1 MKKKENIGLDQS
13 ILNDPFLKTLFKE
26 EQLTQPSEK
35 FTANIMA
42 KLKQK
47 QQIVIDSSLN
57 TVGKKVTYLIF
68 GLIAL
73 LNLSLIYFI
82 WPYLS
87 VWLPE
92 EGILSY
98 LLDNLNVVFINYAQ
112 HIFSRT
118 FSLSLLFI
126 IVLSSIS
133 LFGMDDFLRKHFR
146 GMQNSHFLF

>member
-1 MKKKENIGLDQS
+1 MKEIENKNTDQS
-13 ILNDPFLKTLFKE
+13 VLNDPFLKTLFKE
-26 EQLTQPSEK
+26 EQLAQPSEN

-47 QQIVIDSSLN
+47 QQIVIDGSLN
-57 TVGKKVTYLIF
+57 AVGKKITYLIF

-73 LNLSLIYFI
+73 LNVSLLYLI

-98 LLDNLNVVFINYAQ
+98 LLDNLNNVLINYAQ

-133 LFGMDDFLRKHFR
+133 LFGMDDFLRKYFHKI
-146 GMQNSHFLF
+146 QNSHFLF